1 MADPIPFSGD
11 PLWRASNERR
21 DPDWVKA
28 QLESA
33 ASLFLPLWKNNALT
47 ISKAGGAP
55 DPAKGRGALDPIR
68 GGNPPAG
75 EACELLWL
83 DASVLKHAAERDRPV
98 LLGLR
103 DGVAHFAVDL
113 SPLEDP
119 LVALG
124 LEGAEFTD
132 TRAAAARL
140 PVGEAGTVAHA
151 RALVDW
157 HHRHRFCPACGT
169 PTQPREAG
177 SMRKCDACGAEH
189 FPRTDPVVIMVAW
202 RGDRCILGRQRAWAP
217 NFYSTLAGFIDQG
230 ETIEEAVRR
239 EVKEEV
245 GLEVDEVVYRRSQPW
260 PFPSSLM
267 IGCFARVT
275 GESETVDPMELD
287 GARWFTREEIRRA
300 VLDPNPEKHGY
311 GIPGPIAIAHHII
324 KDWSE
329 QST

>member
-1 MADPIPFSGD
+1 MPDPIPFSGD

-21 DPDWVKA
+21 DPDWVQA
-28 QLESA
+28 HLESP
-33 ASLFLPLWKNNALT
+33 ASRFLPLWKNNPLT
-47 ISKAGGAP
+47 ITKAGATP
-55 DPAKGRGALDPIR
+55 DPAKGRGAIDPVR

-75 EACELLWL
+75 DACEILWL

-98 LLGLR
+98 LLGVR
-103 DGVAHFAVDL
+103 EGVAHFAVDL
-113 SPLEDP
+113 SPLEEP
-119 LVALG
+119 LATLG

-157 HHRHRFCPACGT
+157 HNRHRFCPACGT

-217 NFYSTLAGFIDQG
+217 NFYSALAGFIDQG